1 MVFSIQLPFGCV
13 QKWQEFHLKDILWG
27 LFRWDLSLKIS
38 LTPLLDQNLSW
49 PKLGVKIPKFI
60 PKVLA
65 FITFISEQ
73 YIILMSEVKT
83 SNALEILVKSDLS
96 AVKPYVRSFPNHKV
110 LNTPKKG
117 LQNKANQDF
126 KGGISWYIKHLV
138 GKIHQKRFTKNLQQ
152 IFHKR
157 YQIFGI
163 V

>member
-60 PKVLA
+60 PKVMA

-96 AVKPYVRSFPNHKV
+96 AVKPYVWSFPNHKV